1 MNPHLRDNSNEY
13 DIGSHVYAVVNKKKG
28 DNGSKPAQS
37 PQNSLQPIYSM
48 ATAVET
54 NDDEMTVQLSEICY
68 VNINKD

>member
-13 DIGSHVYAVVNKKKG
+13 EFGSHVYAVVNKKKD

-37 PQNSLQPIYSM
+37 LQNSLQPIYSM